1 MSDNARYLQYI
12 FNPVAMLLL
21 HSSLSLVFND
31 AASILSGSKRNQNI
45 GCLDLDLDL
54 DLLLAINSGYNVHH
68 SLKLKFGIAT
78 DREWGGI
85 QFL

>member
-1 MSDNARYLQYI
+1 MLDNARYLQYI

-21 HSSLSLVFND
+21 YSSLSLVFND
-31 AASILSGSKRNQNI
+31 AASSLSAVRETKIL
-45 GCLDLDLDL
+45 GCLDLDV
-54 DLLLAINSGYNVHH
+54 LLAINSGYNVHH
-68 SLKLKFGIAT
+68 SLKLKFGIGA